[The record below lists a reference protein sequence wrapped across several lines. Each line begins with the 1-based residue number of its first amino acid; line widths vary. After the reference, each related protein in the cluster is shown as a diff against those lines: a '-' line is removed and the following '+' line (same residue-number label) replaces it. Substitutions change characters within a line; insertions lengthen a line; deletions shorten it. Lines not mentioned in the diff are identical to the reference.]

1 MSDLDRIS
9 RGVQDPAVRAA
20 LARIVEMFNS
30 VLADIEDLIDRVEVL
45 ENL

>member
-20 LARIVEMFNS
+20 LARIVAI
-30 VLADIEDLIDRVEVL
+30 LEDLIARIEAL
-45 ENL
+45 EP